1 MHYEVV
7 LISRETGEVMTVIAV
22 CSDAVEASDMAWEY
36 NSKRFGDDI
45 AEDNFDDYRLL
56 MFTHDKE
63 LDKNPEEKLFADYR
77 EAKDI
82 TEKDEEESMQ
92 NNTENKANVNW
103 NDAEVEMVK
112 VGVYKDS
119 TGLYAEVE
127 CDNNWVELD
136 FPKAIVEEWF
146 WTTELH
152 TYFPGYTMEKWLKE
166 ESSDETELGD
176 LIGFARQRGFEPKRD
191 DGIDLKMERE
201 NFKKDFLE
209 AVKEIPIK
217 IGCWDVEFDF
227 GSTQGDVHKGTT
239 WEEFCDWLIDDI
251 ADVGIVELSK
261 VKITNIEYRG
271 IDDKEHFI
279 DDLIDFNGMIKRI
292 YLLPGYDDDSKD
304 FFNGHPIEYVECARH
319 KGSSSDFDCMIHLND
334 LLNMS
339 ISWDLYCYI
348 DGKYEESLMD
358 LDKRDYAMLM
368 QWVNEY
374 ALGKECD

>member
-7 LISRETGEVMTVIAV
+7 LINRETGEAMTTIAV
-22 CSDAVEASDMAWEY
+22 SSNEAGAADVAWEY

-45 AEDNFDDYRLL
+45 DDYRLL

-63 LDKNPEEKLFADYR
+63 LDKNPEEKLYADYF
-77 EAKDI
+77 EVEDI
-82 TEKDEEESMQ
+82 TERKEEKRMQ
-92 NNTENKANVNW
+92 NNTTDDRANVNW
-103 NDAEVEMVK
+103 DDAEMVK

-146 WTTELH
+146 WTSELH
-152 TYFPGYTMEKWLKE
+152 KYFPGYTMEKWLKE
-166 ESSDETELGD
+166 ESSDETEHGD
-176 LIGFARQRGFEPKRD
+176 LIGFARQKGFELKRD

-201 NFKKDFLE
+201 NFKRDFLE

-261 VKITNIEYRG
+261 VKITNVEYRG

-279 DDLIDFNGMIKRI
+279 DDLIDSDSLLNRI
-292 YLLPGYDDDSKD
+292 DNLEPEFGSEGSRD
-304 FFNGHPIEYVECARH
+304 FFLGYPLEYVECARH
-319 KGSSSDFDCMIHLND
+319 NGCHIDFDWMVHLHEI
-334 LLNMS
+334 LNMP
-339 ISWDLYCYI
+339 ISWGLYHYI
-348 DGKYEESLMD
+348 DGKYPDSLME
-358 LDKRDYAMLM
+358 LWGEDYAMLM